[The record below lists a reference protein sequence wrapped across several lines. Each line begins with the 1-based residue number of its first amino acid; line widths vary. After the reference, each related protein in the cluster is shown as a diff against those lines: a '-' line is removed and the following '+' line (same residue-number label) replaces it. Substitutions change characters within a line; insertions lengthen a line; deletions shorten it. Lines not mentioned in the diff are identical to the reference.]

1 MTAAAIVAVLAALVA
16 VAALA
21 GTVIALRRAQ
31 ASADA
36 LERSIERG
44 RARFDEV
51 VSHELELRASELERT
66 LAIARSQS
74 LALLA
79 DEERRIIEERRR
91 DVAERERDATA
102 ALGDALTATQQAVE
116 SRLAGWASDLEKL
129 QERFAAELE
138 RVARRQEQLATE
150 FEKRLEDEAERLQVA
165 MDEHRALIVRTRDE
179 LLRAAQEQVQEAAAE
194 LEQHAAD
201 RRHSLHELEERL
213 RKREHALDERIEH
226 EQTEALTRIAVSLGD
241 VEQRQL
247 EQVKRTVSREAT
259 RYAEAAAQQFET
271 TIRTAREDAARRLHR
286 ELDLAVERF
295 AREANGVLAEQ
306 VEQIAHD
313 AVQQVEARLATLPDV
328 LARQRDDTLG
338 SFERRVQTVEANL
351 RARLQEIATEAEVER
366 ELLDRRLHD
375 LMRKVDEL
383 TARA

>member
-1 MTAAAIVAVLAALVA
+1 MTAAAIVAVLAAVVA

-21 GTVIALRRAQ
+21 GTVVALRRAR

-36 LERSIERG
+36 LEESIARG
-44 RARFDEV
+44 RSRFDEI
-51 VSHELELRASELERT
+51 VSQELELRARELERT

-102 ALGDALTATQQAVE
+102 SLSEALVATQQAAE
-116 SRLAGWASDLEKL
+116 HRLALWASDLEKL
-129 QERFAAELE
+129 QERFGAELE
-138 RVARRQEQLATE
+138 RVARRQEQLAAE

-165 MDEHRALIVRTRDE
+165 IDEHRALIVRTRDE
-179 LLRAAQEQVQEAAAE
+179 LLRAAHELLQEAAAE
-194 LEQHAAD
+194 LEQHGAD
-201 RRHSLHELEERL
+201 RRHALHELEERL
-213 RKREHALDERIEH
+213 RKREHALDERIDH
-226 EQTEALTRIAVSLGD
+226 EQTEALARISASLGD

-247 EQVKRTVSREAT
+247 EQVKRAVSREAT

-271 TIRTAREDAARRLHR
+271 TIRTAREEAARRLHR

-306 VEQIAHD
+306 VEQIAHG

-328 LARQRDDTLG
+328 LARQRDETLG

-375 LMRKVDEL
+375 LMRKVDEIA
-383 TARA
+383 ARA

>member
-1 MTAAAIVAVLAALVA
+1 MTATAIVAVLAAVVA

-21 GTVIALRRAQ
+21 GTIVALRRAR

-36 LERSIERG
+36 LEESIERG
-44 RARFDEV
+44 RARFDEI
-51 VSHELELRASELERT
+51 VSQELELRAKELERT

-102 ALGDALTATQQAVE
+102 SLSEALVATQQAAE
-116 SRLAGWASDLEKL
+116 HRLALWASDLEKL

-138 RVARRQEQLATE
+138 RVARRQEQLAAE

-165 MDEHRALIVRTRDE
+165 IDEHRALIVRTRDE
-179 LLRAAQEQVQEAAAE
+179 LLRAAHELLQEAAGE

-201 RRHSLHELEERL
+201 RRHALHELEERL
-213 RKREHALDERIEH
+213 RKREHALDERIDH
-226 EQTEALTRIAVSLGD
+226 EQTEALARISASLGD

-247 EQVKRTVSREAT
+247 EQVKRAVSREAT
-259 RYAEAAAQQFET
+259 RYAEATAQQLET
-271 TIRTAREDAARRLHR
+271 TIRTAREEAARRLHR

-306 VEQIAHD
+306 VEQIANG

-328 LARQRDDTLG
+328 LARQRDETLG

-351 RARLQEIATEAEVER
+351 RARLQDIATEAEVER

-375 LMRKVDEL
+375 LMRKVDEIA
-383 TARA
+383 ARA